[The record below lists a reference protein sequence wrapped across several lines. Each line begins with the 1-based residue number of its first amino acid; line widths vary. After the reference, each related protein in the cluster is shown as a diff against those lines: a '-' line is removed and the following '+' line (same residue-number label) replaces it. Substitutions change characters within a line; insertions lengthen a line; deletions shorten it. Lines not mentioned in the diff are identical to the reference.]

1 MPSEDDPASP
11 IGRSFYSCYQVDNKG
26 DLEKKLDNISGLEYE
41 WMSDGCLQ
49 VITEP
54 IPAVR
59 MIEQQHHHGI
69 YQMTFANSV
78 IAAFVGWDDC
88 RNDRMKSICFGN
100 NEVMDVNVL
109 SSIADFSEL
118 LYNICM
124 PFLSSVIQVC
134 L

>member
-1 MPSEDDPASP
+1 
-11 IGRSFYSCYQVDNKG
+11 
-26 DLEKKLDNISGLEYE
+26 
-41 WMSDGCLQ
+41 MSDGCLQ

-124 PFLSSVIQVC
+124 PFFVFSYSS
-134 L
+134 LPLTLWRY